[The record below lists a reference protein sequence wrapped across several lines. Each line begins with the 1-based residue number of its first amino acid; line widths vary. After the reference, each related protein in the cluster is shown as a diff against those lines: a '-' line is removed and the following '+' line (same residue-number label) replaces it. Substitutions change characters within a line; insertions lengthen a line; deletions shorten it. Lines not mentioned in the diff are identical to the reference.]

1 MEKNK
6 KKISLLILII
16 GLVLIL
22 VIGII
27 SFLINKNKTDNE
39 KLGNI
44 NVHLSLE
51 GTGQQSI
58 DEQIRKS
65 LENGKHKLE
74 DAQVYVNPYGSSPL
88 SALITFYTE
97 SEESVEVIIKG
108 KNNNDLKLN
117 YDEKTNYHYVPV
129 FGLYADYENSITIK
143 VSDGNSE
150 TVKIKTDAID
160 DRKLLASEQYSD
172 EIKDDIYLITSPLSM
187 SSYAFDAYGNIRW
200 YVDSYYHNIEKLDNG
215 HMLIG
220 NNSLNDSGLSSELY
234 EIDYLGRVYK
244 KYTIEE
250 GYLNDIFIKENGNIL
265 LASKNKDRETY
276 SDVIIEIDKDTGKI
290 VKSIDIYDLFSKIDS
305 NFTSNLAMDFFYN
318 SGINYNEKT
327 DTLLLTYWGGE
338 FVISLDYSDS
348 SINWI
353 FSNPANFSTEF
364 ASHLLTLSNGSY
376 PKAMHS
382 ASLDGNILKVL
393 DNGYSTN
400 AKNEIISSL
409 KGSYSSANT
418 YEISGKNIILKTS
431 LDEDKNNFSYALGD
445 YEVSK
450 DSEVVLFGR
459 ELKNVDYNIEKNI
472 NEHSDLST
480 KLIEYKDSK
489 KLFEI
494 EFEGAS
500 YSVTKIN
507 LNKDYKFDFVDVVE
521 YTTLTVAEGK
531 TLTKDIIDL
540 VNNTTETSEFGF
552 GYYERILENNI
563 MFMDSDEA
571 DLVLIDV
578 NNEGIVYNL
587 KDKDQ
592 VKVSKILTD
601 IKSGKYAIYVIL
613 NGTCYNTNQFIDV
626 K

>member
-450 DSEVVLFGR
+450 ESEVVLFGR
-459 ELKNVDYNIEKNI
+459 ELKNVDYNSEKNI

-480 KLIEYKDSK
+480 KLIEYKDNK

-521 YTTLTVAEGK
+521 YTTLTVTEGK

>member
-290 VKSIDIYDLFSKIDS
+290 VKSTDIYDLFSKIDS

-382 ASLDGNILKVL
+382 AFLDGNILKVL

-459 ELKNVDYNIEKNI
+459 ELKNVDYNSEKNI

>member
-16 GLVLIL
+16 GLISIL
-22 VIGII
+22 VIGVI

-39 KLGNI
+39 KLGSI

-108 KNNNDLKLN
+108 KDNNDLKLS

-143 VSDGNSE
+143 VSDGRSE
-150 TVKIKTDAID
+150 SVKIKTDDID
-160 DRKLLASEQYSD
+160 DRKLLSSEQYSD
-172 EIKDDIYLITSPLSM
+172 KIKDDMYFITSPLSM

-200 YVDSYYHNIEKLDNG
+200 YVDSYYHNIEILDNG

-220 NNSLNDSGLSSELY
+220 NNSLNNSGLSTEMY
-234 EIDYLGRVYK
+234 EIDYLGRIYK

-250 GYLNDIFIKENGNIL
+250 GYLNDIFVKENGNIL
-265 LASKNKDRETY
+265 LASKDANRETY
-276 SDVIIEIDKDTGKI
+276 SDVIIELDKDTGKI
-290 VKSIDIYDLFSKIDS
+290 IKTIDIFDLFSKIDS
-305 NFTSNLAMDFFYN
+305 NFTNSLAMDFFYN

-353 FSNPANFSTEF
+353 FSNPDNFSTEF
-364 ASHLLTLSNGSY
+364 ASYLLTLSNGSY

-382 ASLDGNILKVL
+382 ATLDGNALKVL

-418 YEISGKNIILKTS
+418 YEISGKNITLKNA

-450 DSEVVLFGR
+450 DSEIVLYGR
-459 ELKNVDYNIEKNI
+459 ELKNVDYSSEMNI
-472 NEHSDLST
+472 NEYADLST
-480 KLIEYKDSK
+480 KLVEYKDNK
-489 KLFEI
+489 KIFEI

-500 YSVTKIN
+500 YSVTKNN
-507 LNKDYKFDFVDVVE
+507 LNKNYKFDFIDVVE

-531 TLTKDIIDL
+531 ALTKDIIEL

-563 MFMDSDEA
+563 MFMDSDDA

-587 KDKDQ
+587 KEKDK

-613 NGTCYNTNQFIDV
+613 NGICYNTNQFIDV